1 MTRMLFAALKAS
13 DLPEQYKTYLNG
25 IADDVA
31 SMSTAMSNV
40 AVVADFNKALQSL
53 PFENLKNL
61 SFDAAYGLIQFAG
74 GMEALGANLGTYY
87 TNFYREDEQRAQAI
101 KNIDSATGGG
111 LEPLLKS
118 LADGTRPAQELRD
131 SFRAIVEEQ
140 DLTTEAGQR
149 TYAALIG
156 VSGAFAELNPIVV
169 QTAVQT
175 AMSAKEYAAAL
186 KDVDDAQANVTDSLR
201 AISDYGQSLS
211 DTINELRG
219 QAVANRDA
227 AVSAFTQ
234 ALTAAESY
242 YTGLLNQQ
250 KQINTDINALRG
262 QVGKDLA
269 DAAAIAQ
276 ASLRSISD
284 ANSQAQNAL
293 QGALQGV
300 VSAITQAANNI
311 TAAQAGV
318 EGAKTAI
325 TTGYLSANDKLVA
338 AQRALTDAQLALTD
352 AQTQSADRLKGAA
365 NDLFDVL
372 RGMKGL
378 NAVGDYTSQKNAFE
392 AIAAKALA
400 GDADA
405 IGKLGAAGG
414 SYLSAS
420 EAGAS
425 TAAQYQ
431 RDDIRIRQVLGQVA
445 GKFGGVVST
454 GQTGTTETD
463 TDQLAKNLADATIEM
478 ARWTSAVEVSGA
490 SRTLE
495 QTDLLAE
502 YNDALAALTDAQD
515 SQAALLAATG
525 TLDLSGIQQDT
536 YDWSGAVR
544 DAIDAQ
550 TTSTAAAADFATAM
564 SAASASGV
572 ALVSML
578 TPLQALEVALT
589 SLAAAQLDYDAVQ
602 GNLYIAAA
610 GVVDQYTMLNDDL
623 ASVSTTL
630 STSRADIDASSAAFS
645 ALGLTVPVVGAE
657 LSNLA
662 TALAAVSAAQADY
675 TGMLASSLA
684 VPATL
689 VQQYADASAALTDFA
704 TRTNAIDF
712 SAVAVLDPLGD
723 LLQTYADAVVTLL
736 GAQAGV
742 QESYFSLYD
751 DVAASYA
758 QNSYGMTKD
767 EFAAYHYANFG
778 INEQRVNPNLL
789 KPIGLAIGTNYVPYD
804 GFSATLHEGEAVVPK
819 AYNPAAGGQSQ
830 NNELVAEIRALRA
843 ELSALRSDNRAAD
856 AAIENNTR
864 RTAKVL
870 ERAMTSADSINVT
883 VLA

>member
-1 MTRMLFAALKAS
+1 
-13 DLPEQYKTYLNG
+13 
-25 IADDVA
+25 
-31 SMSTAMSNV
+31 
-40 AVVADFNKALQSL
+40 
-53 PFENLKNL
+53 L

-87 TNFYREDEQRAQAI
+87 TNFYSAEEQRAQAI
-101 KNIDSATGGG
+101 KNINAATAGSG
-111 LEPLLKS
+111 LD
-118 LADGTRPAQELRD
+118 AATATRE
-131 SFRAIVEEQ
+131 SFRALVEAQ

-262 QVGKDLA
+262 QAGKDLA
-269 DAAAIAQ
+269 DAAATAQ

-338 AQRALTDAQLALTD
+338 AQRALTD

-454 GQTGTTETD
+454 GKTGTTD

-589 SLAAAQLDYDAVQ
+589 SLTAAQLDYDAVQ
-602 GNLYIAAA
+602 GNLNIAAA

-662 TALAAVSAAQADY
+662 TALATVSAAQADY

-843 ELSALRSDNRAAD
+843 ELSALRALRQSNENMRAELR
-856 AAIENNTR
+856 AIASATVK
-864 RTAKVL
+864 TAKILGRVTQDG
-870 ERAMTSADSINVT
+870 ESITTT
-883 VLA
+883 VLAA

>member
-1 MTRMLFAALKAS
+1 
-13 DLPEQYKTYLNG
+13 
-25 IADDVA
+25 
-31 SMSTAMSNV
+31 
-40 AVVADFNKALQSL
+40 
-53 PFENLKNL
+53 
-61 SFDAAYGLIQFAG
+61 
-74 GMEALGANLGTYY
+74 MEALGANLGTYY
-87 TNFYREDEQRAQAI
+87 TNFYSAEEQRAQAI
-101 KNIDSATGGG
+101 KNINAATAGSG
-111 LEPLLKS
+111 LD
-118 LADGTRPAQELRD
+118 AATATRE
-131 SFRAIVEEQ
+131 SFRALVEAQ

-262 QVGKDLA
+262 QAGKDLA
-269 DAAAIAQ
+269 DAAATAQ

-338 AQRALTDAQLALTD
+338 AQRALTD

-454 GQTGTTETD
+454 GKTGTTD

-602 GNLYIAAA
+602 GNLNIAAA

-662 TALAAVSAAQADY
+662 TALATVSAAQADY

-843 ELSALRSDNRAAD
+843 ELSALRALRQSNENMRAELR
-856 AAIENNTR
+856 AIASATVK
-864 RTAKVL
+864 TAKILGRVTQDG
-870 ERAMTSADSINVT
+870 ESITTT
-883 VLA
+883 VLAA